1 MFSLTDKTIRDS
13 FVNASRKELSDLTLP
28 SGFAEIDWNTL
39 DYLGWT
45 DPKRP
50 RRAYVVVPVGDEP
63 VGVMLRQADTRPAS
77 RAQCSWCQDVQL
89 PNDVVFFSARRAGA
103 AGRNGDTAGT
113 LVCSQFECS
122 RNVRKRPAMAYIGF
136 DVEAARLER
145 IASLQA
151 RVASFAD
158 NIRAG
163 A

>member
-1 MFSLTDKTIRDS
+1 MFSLNDTTIRDS

-28 SGFAEIDWNTL
+28 EGFSEIDWSKL
-39 DYLGWT
+39 DYFGWN

-50 RRAYVVVPVGDEP
+50 RRAYVIVPVGDVA
-63 VGVMLRQADTRPAS
+63 VGLLLRRADAKPAS

-103 AGRNGDTAGT
+103 AGRNGDTVGT
-113 LVCSQFECS
+113 LVCSEFECS
-122 RNVRKRPAMAYIGF
+122 RNVRKRPTMAYIGF

-145 IASLQA
+145 ISSLQQRA
-151 RVASFAD
+151 ASFAED
-158 NIRAG
+158 IRAT